1 MAGQL
6 HRPGR
11 VPGCLRRGRGPRSGP
26 APPVLAGAGRQHWR
40 DADHKTLIDAAGI
53 DRATAIAYDGILEH
67 LFITERLP
75 AWSANQLSRLVRLP
89 KRHLV
94 DPAFV
99 GPLLGIDARAVLR
112 DGDLLG
118 RLLDSFVVAQLRAD
132 CAVSGLFPR
141 LFHLR
146 DTNGRHEVDVIV
158 ELADGRVM
166 GIEVKADAAPVPAD
180 ARHLRWLRDTLGARF
195 ISGVVLHTGPRPF
208 RFEEDI
214 FAIPPKYACTAPA
227 DRAAPIT
234 GVSDAGHRGR
244 AGDLRDRSVGG
255 TGQDGCMAARPQTD
269 DLVLAGFSA
278 PTRAWF
284 SAAFAE
290 PTPAQAQAWAAIGK
304 GENALVV
311 APTGSGKT
319 LAAFLW
325 AIDKLATEP
334 VPQDPMLR
342 CRVLYISPLKAL
354 AVDIER
360 NLRSPLTGVGHAARR
375 LGLDIS
381 EIRVGVRTGDTAA
394 DERRRLSGKPPD
406 ILITTPESLFLLLTS
421 KARETLRGVETV
433 IVDEVHALAGNK
445 RGAHLALSLERLD
458 ALRGAQA
465 GQQAAS
471 GPEGAGGTAAGVTA
485 AGGTAAGGTAAGAGR
500 LVQRIGLSA
509 TVRPPEEVAAFL
521 GGSRPVTIAA
531 PPSEKRI
538 ELTIVVPV
546 EDMAD
551 LELARAPDTAPA
563 GQDGQDGQPAGS
575 ADRRRSIWPHV
586 EERVLDLIQAHKST
600 IVFAN
605 SRRLAERLCGRLNE
619 LAADRAEAVALA
631 PAGGPD
637 APSRPPAGL
646 RPPAELMAQ
655 AGTSAGAPA
664 EVARAHHGSVSRQER
679 SQIEEALKAG
689 RLPAV
694 VATSSL
700 ELGIDMGAVDLVI
713 QVESPP
719 SVASGLQ
726 RTGRAGH
733 HVGDVSR
740 AVIFPKYQG
749 DLVQATV
756 VAQRMRDGQIEELRI
771 PRNPLDVLAQQ
782 IVAMTAMD
790 DWDVTE
796 LEQTVRRAAPFA
808 GLTRPVFEA
817 VLDMLAGRYP
827 SDEFAGLRP
836 RLIWDRV
843 TGTLRGRPG
852 GQRLAVTS
860 GGTIPDRGLFG
871 VFLAGGQRDKSGRHS
886 RRVGELDEEMVY
898 ESRVGDVF
906 VLGASS
912 WRIEDITADQ
922 VLVTPAPGQPGKLP
936 FWHGDAPGRPA
947 ELGRAIGAYC
957 RELGSASPPEA
968 IDRLRGD
975 GLDDLAAANLVR
987 YLAGQ
992 REATGYVP
1000 DDRTLVMERF
1010 RDELGDWRL
1019 VLHSPFGARVHAP
1032 WALAIAAR
1040 LRERYSGMDVQAMH
1054 TDDGIVIRVP
1064 DADDPPPAG
1073 IAEFDADEV
1082 EQLVT
1087 AELGASAL
1095 FAARFRECAARA
1107 LLLPRR
1113 QPGRRTPLWQ
1123 QRQRAAQLLSVASK
1137 YGTFPIVLE
1146 TMRECLQDVFDV
1158 PGLISLM
1165 RELST
1170 RRIRL
1175 VDVETPAP
1183 SPFGRS
1189 LLFRYVGAF
1198 MYEGDAPLA
1207 ERRAQALALD
1217 SSLLAELLGQ
1227 ADLREMLD
1235 PLIVA
1240 DSQRMLQRLIP
1251 DRASRDVENVAD
1263 MIRDLGPLSM
1273 LEVAERSADPG
1284 AAAGWLAELATQ
1296 RRVIEVRIAGQPRWA
1311 AIEDAGR
1318 LRDALG
1324 VPLPPGVPAVFAEP
1338 VTDPLGD
1345 LVARYARTHGPFT
1358 AAAAA
1363 ARYGL
1368 GVAIVT
1374 GALRRLA
1381 AEGRAAE
1388 GEFLPGG
1395 RGAEWCDSGVLR
1407 LLRRRCL
1414 AKLRKEAEPV
1424 PPQVLAAFL
1433 PAWQNAG
1440 HPAAADSR
1448 PGRRGAR
1455 RPGPDAVYDV
1465 VEQLAGTAVP
1475 ASALETLVL
1484 PGRVPGY
1491 EPAMLDELT
1500 AAGEVAWSGA
1510 GALPANDGW
1519 IVLSPAGSAPL
1530 LFPAAGEITMTP
1542 LHEAIIGAL
1551 DGGGA
1556 LFFRALADRVTALAG
1571 QAAPGSVHPLNGSGP
1586 AEDAEPV
1593 NGAGTV
1599 NGSGLVSSSRPPDG
1613 PGLRGPGDRAIIAAI
1628 WDLVWAGRLTNDTL
1642 APLRTLLGAGRQ
1654 PSARPLAGS
1663 SAPEYGSLRATGA
1676 PGRPGSRRAGLGYA
1690 GLGRPGLG
1698 RPGLGRAAISSR
1710 GGPPTVSGRWSLLP
1724 PGEADQTRR
1733 LHALARTLLDRH
1745 GIVIRGAVAAERVPG
1760 GFSAL
1765 YPVLRAMEESGH
1777 CRRGYFVEGLGAAQF
1792 ALPGA
1797 VDRMRALAQPL
1808 TAQPLTAQPLPAQPL
1823 TAQRLT
1829 APDSS
1834 GTAPVV
1840 VLAATDPANAYGAA
1854 LPWPARPDETPGS
1867 HRPGR
1872 KAGSLV
1878 VLADGELVLYVER
1891 GGRTLLSWTSDPAA
1905 LAPAAAALADAVHA
1919 GALGRLT
1926 VERADGTAVYDTP
1939 LAQALETAGFR
1950 PTPRGLRLRR

>member
-1 MAGQL
+1 M
-6 HRPGR
+6 
-11 VPGCLRRGRGPRSGP
+11 SP
-26 APPVLAGAGRQHWR
+26 ASTQ
-40 DADHKTLIDAAGI
+40 
-53 DRATAIAYDGILEH
+53 
-67 LFITERLP
+67 
-75 AWSANQLSRLVRLP
+75 S
-89 KRHLV
+89 
-94 DPAFV
+94 
-99 GPLLGIDARAVLR
+99 
-112 DGDLLG
+112 
-118 RLLDSFVVAQLRAD
+118 LD
-132 CAVSGLFPR
+132 
-141 LFHLR
+141 
-146 DTNGRHEVDVIV
+146 
-158 ELADGRVM
+158 
-166 GIEVKADAAPVPAD
+166 
-180 ARHLRWLRDTLGARF
+180 
-195 ISGVVLHTGPRPF
+195 
-208 RFEEDI
+208 
-214 FAIPPKYACTAPA
+214 
-227 DRAAPIT
+227 
-234 GVSDAGHRGR
+234 
-244 AGDLRDRSVGG
+244 
-255 TGQDGCMAARPQTD
+255 
-269 DLVLAGFSA
+269 GFSE

-284 SAAFAE
+284 TAAFAE
-290 PTPAQAQAWAAIGK
+290 PTQAQAQAWAAIGN
-304 GENALVV
+304 GDNTLVV

-325 AIDKLATEP
+325 AIDKLANEP
-334 VPQDPMLR
+334 PPPDPRLR

-360 NLRSPLTGVGHAARR
+360 NLRSPLTGVGHAASR

-381 EIRVGVRTGDTAA
+381 DIRVGVRTGDTAA
-394 DERRRLSGKPPD
+394 DERRKLAGKPPD

-421 KARETLRGVETV
+421 KARDGLRGVETV

-458 ALRGAQA
+458 ALRG
-465 GQQAAS
+465 GQDGS
-471 GPEGAGGTAAGVTA
+471 GAGT
-485 AGGTAAGGTAAGAGR
+485 GGTSRPGRGQDSSPAGAAANGSR
-500 LVQRIGLSA
+500 PAAATQDGAAQDGFPPHARQGSPARRPAQRIGLSA

-521 GGSRPVTIAA
+521 GGASPVTIAA
-531 PPSEKRI
+531 PPSDKRI
-538 ELTIVVPV
+538 ELKIVVPV
-546 EDMAD
+546 EDMTD
-551 LELARAPDTAPA
+551 LEPTRTRETAPA
-563 GQDGQDGQPAGS
+563 PIGEPGEPGEPASGPADY

-600 IVFAN
+600 IIFAN

-619 LAADRAEAVALA
+619 LAADRADALA
-631 PAGGPD
+631 QQPADGRD
-637 APSRPPAGL
+637 APS

-655 AGTSAGAPA
+655 AGMVAGAPA

-679 SQIEEALKAG
+679 AQIEEALKAG

-733 HVGDVSR
+733 NVGDVSR
-740 AVIFPKYQG
+740 GVIFPKYQG

-756 VAQRMRDGQIEELRI
+756 VAQRMRDGEIEELRV

-790 DWDVTE
+790 DWDVAD

-808 GLTRPVFEA
+808 GLTRPVLEA

-836 RLIWDRV
+836 RLVWDRM

-852 GQRLAVTS
+852 GQRMAVTS

-922 VLVTPAPGQPGKLP
+922 VLVSPAPGQPGKLP

-957 RELGSASPPEA
+957 RELGSASPPDA
-968 IDRLRGD
+968 TARLRRD
-975 GLDDLAAANLVR
+975 GLDELAAANLVR

-1040 LRERYSGMDVQAMH
+1040 LRERYGGMDVQALH

-1064 DADDPPPAG
+1064 DADEPPPAG

-1095 FAARFRECAARA
+1095 FASRFRECAARA

-1123 QRQRAAQLLSVASK
+1123 QRQRSAQLLSVASK

-1146 TMRECLQDVFDV
+1146 TVRECLQDVFDV
-1158 PGLISLM
+1158 PGLIDLM
-1165 RELST
+1165 RDLSA

-1198 MYEGDAPLA
+1198 MYEGDSPLA

-1227 ADLREMLD
+1227 ADMRELLD
-1235 PLIVA
+1235 PLIVQ
-1240 DSQRMLQRLIP
+1240 DSVRRLQRLLP
-1251 DRASRDVENVAD
+1251 DRACRDAEGVAD
-1263 MIRDLGPLSM
+1263 MIRDIGPLSAQ
-1273 LEVAERSADPG
+1273 EVAERCAGQD
-1284 AAAGWLAELATQ
+1284 AAGGWLAELAAQ
-1296 RRVIEVRIAGQPRWA
+1296 RRVIEVRVGGEVRWA
-1311 AIEDAGR
+1311 AVEDAGR

-1324 VPLPPGVPAVFAEP
+1324 VPLPLGVPGAFTEP
-1338 VTDPLGD
+1338 VADPLGD

-1358 AAAAA
+1358 ALAAAS
-1363 ARYGL
+1363 RYGL
-1368 GVAIVT
+1368 GVAVVT

-1381 AEGRAAE
+1381 AEGRVSE
-1388 GEFLPGG
+1388 GEFVPGG
-1395 RGAEWCDSGVLR
+1395 RGTEWCDASVLR

-1414 AKLRKEAEPV
+1414 AKLRKEAEPA
-1424 PPQVLAAFL
+1424 PPQALAAFL

-1440 HPAAADSR
+1440 HPAAGGSR
-1448 PGRRGAR
+1448 AGGRRPR
-1455 RPGPDAVYDV
+1455 RAGPDAVYDV
-1465 VEQLAGTAVP
+1465 VEQLAGAAVP

-1500 AAGEVAWSGA
+1500 AAGEVVWSGA
-1510 GALPANDGW
+1510 GALPGGDGW
-1519 IVLSPAGSAPL
+1519 IVLGPAGAAPM
-1530 LFPAAGEITMTP
+1530 LFPAPGEITMTP
-1542 LHEAIIGAL
+1542 LHDAILDAL
-1551 DGGGA
+1551 GGGGA
-1556 LFFRALADRVTALAG
+1556 LFFRALADRAAASAG
-1571 QAAPGSVHPLNGSGP
+1571 QQEPAGDQPPNAAVQPGAIGP
-1586 AEDAEPV
+1586 A
-1593 NGAGTV
+1593 NGAGPP
-1599 NGSGLVSSSRPPDG
+1599 GASQSGAGQSGAGQPGASQPGG
-1613 PGLRGPGDRAIIAAI
+1613 PGPAGPSGAAPAGAQRLRVPAGRAGDQAVAAAI

-1642 APLRTLLGAGRQ
+1642 APLRTMLGAGR
-1654 PSARPLAGS
+1654 PLAVRPLGGGRAD
-1663 SAPEYGSLRATGA
+1663 APAYGGSLRAAGA
-1676 PGRPGSRRAGLGYA
+1676 PGRLALRQPGLR
-1690 GLGRPGLG
+1690 RPGLG
-1698 RPGLGRAAISSR
+1698 RPGLGRGAVTSR
-1710 GGPPTVSGRWSLLP
+1710 SGPPTVSGRWSLLS
-1724 PGEADQTRR
+1724 PGEPDQTRR

-1745 GIVIRGAVAAERVPG
+1745 GIVIRGAAAAERVPG
-1760 GFSAL
+1760 GFGAL
-1765 YPVLRAMEESGH
+1765 YPVLRAMEEAGL

-1797 VDRMRALAQPL
+1797 VDRMRALAQP
-1808 TAQPLTAQPLPAQPL
+1808 PPAGGEG
-1823 TAQRLT
+1823 AS
-1829 APDSS
+1829 APV
-1834 GTAPVV
+1834 VV

-1854 LPWPARPDETPGS
+1854 LPWPARPGETPGS

-1872 KAGSLV
+1872 KAGALV
-1878 VLADGELVLYVER
+1878 VLADGQLVLYVER
-1891 GGRTLLSWTSDPAA
+1891 GGKTLLSWTSDPAA
-1905 LAPAAAALADAVHA
+1905 LAPAATALADAVHA

-1926 VERADGTAVYDTP
+1926 VERADGAGVYDSP
-1939 LAQALETAGFR
+1939 LAQALEEAGFR
-1950 PTPRGLRLRR
+1950 PTPRGLRLRS